1 MVLLLATPAVATAV
15 AAGFDATA
23 RQEMTLEEAR
33 EYTDKLGF
41 ENPEVDLVEATEMT
55 AEELAVTEAG
65 LEPMEAVRPQT
76 VTLPEPGSIT
86 LDPSTTGNDAKAA
99 SAKSDGRRGRAGG
112 LQVGLHPIDPDAMKT
127 ARPVTV
133 SYLGSA
139 AADRLGAAGPVV
151 TLTPAAPVDS
161 PMAKTPSAE
170 ASDRRAVVDLDVSYL
185 AGAGGGLIHRLR
197 LVQLPACAV
206 SSAPASSTVCGE
218 PAPVADSKLDPDL
231 LTLSGTVEL
240 PAVSDQADSSSA
252 GLRSPDAVER
262 VASRASDTLVLAV
275 MAETSG
281 SAGDW
286 GATSLAP
293 SASWNVS
300 AQTGAFTWSYPMRTP
315 PVPGGLAPDLSLSYS
330 SASMDG
336 KVVSANSQSSQV
348 GDGWEANLSGYV
360 ERKYVPCSQDQ
371 GAVGGQAPNNASR
384 ATGDLCWKS
393 NNATL
398 VFNGSATELVRDG
411 ATSTWRPEN
420 DDNTVV
426 SHVTGSANSDNNG
439 ESWVVTTD
447 DGTKYR
453 FGQGQRS
460 DGLGLNSSWHVPVYG
475 NHPGE
480 PCYQAGDF
488 AGSKCDQVWRW
499 MLDYVE
505 DVSGNSMTYRY
516 TREYNRYG
524 HNNNSGSSQYVS
536 GGRLWYMEY
545 GTRAGAEGT
554 TEAPARLSLTYAE
567 RCIPTAD
574 FDCAPEK
581 LNAANSAHWPDV
593 PQDLICTSTSSCT
606 QTAPAFYDRMRL
618 TGMTT
623 NIRDAGA
630 LVPVDTWTFAQSFP
644 DAGDG
649 EDPALWLESI
659 KHTGRGGSAA
669 DIALPSVVFH
679 GAQKDNR
686 VDTTGDVGP
695 AMTRYRLDKIT
706 SESGGVTTI
715 AYSGKECSTSNLP
728 SSPQNNSMRCQPVF
742 WTPEGADEQVMEYFH
757 HYRVTS
763 VTQDGRISGTVPV
776 DTTYEYSGGPGWHY
790 TDNELIEPKY
800 RTWGELRGYERVD
813 VYTGASGE
821 EGSPRLHTATRYFR
835 GMHGDRDGAGGTTT
849 VKVDGIED
857 LDQYAGMVREEITYD
872 GNDIVEQVISTPW
885 RSAVTATD
893 PDNTSRKAFHT
904 GVSATETVTPLA
916 AGGSR
921 TTRTETT
928 FDPYGMPT
936 SVSESGDTATT
947 GDELCTRTTYNR
959 NTTKNILNTAGRVE
973 TVDVRCDQTAARPVD
988 VVSDL
993 RYAYDSGTVSAA
1005 PIRGRVTLTQEV
1017 DRYEAGNPVY
1027 VDAARAGYNSYGQ
1040 LTSST
1045 DALGK
1050 TTTTSYDNAGGLL
1063 RSSTVT
1069 SPDPDG
1075 TGALQAHVT
1084 TTAVDPLWGV
1094 PLRATDPNGKVT
1106 TGRYDA
1112 LGRLTQV
1119 WEPGRVP
1126 DQDDPTT
1133 KFTYQVSTSGLNS
1146 VRTETLNW
1154 DASGYVASSVIYD
1167 GLLRERQSQAP
1178 SASATVVGRV
1188 ISDTLYDSR
1197 GLTWV
1202 TRDGWPTTGV
1212 PSASLVVSQK
1222 AVDSRVVTMFDGA
1235 GRPVRETFQ
1244 AGEGDEADDGSYLD
1258 TWTTTTSYGG
1268 DRVSVNP
1275 PVGGTPTTT
1284 IIDARG
1290 RTDELWQYE
1299 GASPSGTHHVT
1310 SYQYDGADRL
1320 IGVSD
1325 PAGNRWS
1332 YEYDLRGR
1340 QTSASDPDKGDSSMT
1355 YDAAGRVLTT
1365 TDARGETLGY
1375 TYDAL
1380 GRKTTMRAG
1389 GTSGTVRASWTY
1401 DRLDDGTVVKGQ
1413 QTAST
1418 RHQGG
1423 AQYTTTIDG
1432 FTDRYLPTAT
1442 TVSVPETST
1451 TPEGLAGD
1459 YTYEYTY
1466 TEDGRLRTQLVPGA
1480 GPIAQEGLTTFYS
1493 DTNAV
1498 DGLTGGF
1505 GWGSYVVRADYLP
1518 TGELSY
1524 MRTGNTYAYQESL
1537 YYDRGTRR
1545 LGGVTTTQQTG
1556 STDEQLTDLRHASYT
1571 YDDAGNVL
1579 SVKDTPDPVLGNQP
1593 SDQQCF
1599 TYDWARRLTGA
1610 WTPETGDCATTPTV
1624 AGLGGADPYQKS
1636 YTYDAIGNRET
1647 STLHRAVSDGGNVT
1661 STYTQPDSGASSTRP
1676 HAVTGVSASG
1686 GGAMLGTSAFTYDQ
1700 AGNMTGREV
1709 AGEAVQE
1716 LSWDVEGELESVAQD
1731 TDDDGSVSE
1740 DEAGQADGYVY
1751 SADGS
1756 RLVRAQGGDTT
1767 LYLPGQEVT
1776 LDGETGQVTANRYY
1790 AFAGR
1795 TVAVRDVSQSYA
1807 TTSVFSDH
1815 QGTGTIQIGNTTNQV
1830 VRRYTDPFG
1839 AERDSAAG
1847 LPDDTAS
1854 GASAWAGDHGFLDKP
1869 ADATGLTAVGARLYD
1884 PVLGSFI
1891 GVDPVMDLSD
1901 PQQWNA
1907 YAYANNNPVTWSDP
1921 TGLKPIGAG
1930 HLGYDPRTQPN
1941 GGDPCA
1947 GATSC
1952 IKTSNGSGGAP
1963 VKVRECYTAY
1973 ACGYFSTHA
1982 DAYETSSGNAVDL
1995 VNQTGALGGG
2005 VKEIRSGAAA
2015 AAHQLALRKAAEA
2028 AVSETRET
2036 ETQKREQKNLW
2047 QTVTGWASAERGYG
2061 GWSGQKVSGVLGD
2074 ASVIIG
2080 WGTAGTC
2087 FLTKWCAAHPVTAAV
2102 AGVLGGISAVAGA
2115 AATAIDC
2122 ASSLRSAGCVIGGAA
2137 IAAGSLGFAARTAGR
2152 LDPVTV
2158 EGFEV
2163 IGNVWSKTLDVAGV
2177 LEKMVNG

>member
-1 MVLLLATPAVATAV
+1 MLVLAGPAVAPAV
-15 AAGFDATA
+15 AAGFDAAA

-33 EYTDKLGF
+33 EYIDTLGF
-41 ENPEVDLVEATEMT
+41 ENPEVDLVEATEIAAEDVTARDADREPMT
-55 AEELAVTEAG
+55 PAQSRTVALPEAG
-65 LEPMEAVRPQT
+65 SV
-76 VTLPEPGSIT
+76 T
-86 LDPSTTGNDAKAA
+86 LDPSAVGSADKAGGTQ
-99 SAKSDGRRGRAGG
+99 SDESRGRAGG
-112 LQVGLHPIDPDAMKT
+112 LQVGLHPIDSDVAK
-127 ARPVTV
+127 AAGPVAV
-133 SYLGSA
+133 SHLGSA

-151 TLTPAAPVDS
+151 TLGPANADRTAPVAS
-161 PMAKTPSAE
+161 TSART
-170 ASDRRAVVDLDVSYL
+170 SGGRAVIDLDVSYL
-185 AGAGGGLIHRLR
+185 AGAGGDLIHRLQ
-197 LVQLPACAV
+197 LVQLPSCVLGSTAA
-206 SSAPASSTVCGE
+206 SSAVCGE
-218 PAPVADSKLDPDL
+218 ATPVADSALDPET
-231 LTLSGTVEL
+231 LTLSGTIEL
-240 PAVSDQADSSSA
+240 PVAADQAESAKA
-252 GLRSPDAVER
+252 GLRSADAAER
-262 VASRASDTLVLAV
+262 TSSASSDTVVLAV
-275 MAETSG
+275 MAGTAG
-281 SAGDW
+281 AAGDW

-300 AQTGAFTWSYPMRTP
+300 TQTGAFTWSYPMRTP

-330 SASMDG
+330 SASLDG
-336 KVVSANSQSSQV
+336 KVVSANSQASQV

-360 ERKYVPCSQDQ
+360 ERKYVPCSEDQ
-371 GAVGGQAPNNASR
+371 GAVGGQTPNNASR

-398 VFNGSATELVRDG
+398 VFNGSATDLVRDG

-420 DDNTVV
+420 DDNTIV
-426 SHVTGSANSDNNG
+426 SHVTGSTNTDNNG

-447 DGTKYR
+447 DGTKYY

-488 AGSKCDQVWRW
+488 AGSKCDQAWRW

-545 GTRAGAEGT
+545 GTRAGSEGT
-554 TEAPARLSLTYAE
+554 TEAPGRLSLTYAE

-574 FDCAPEK
+574 FDCAEGK

-593 PQDLICTSTSSCT
+593 PQDLICTSTTSCT
-606 QTAPAFYDRMRL
+606 QTAPSFYDRKRL
-618 TGMTT
+618 TGITT
-623 NIRDAGA
+623 NIRDGGV
-630 LVPVDTWTFAQSFP
+630 LVPVDTWTFAQSYP
-644 DAGDG
+644 DSGDG
-649 EDPALWLESI
+649 SNPALWLSSI
-659 KHTGRGGSAA
+659 KHTGNGGSAA

-695 AMTRYRLDKIT
+695 AMTRYRVDKIT

-776 DTTYEYSGGPGWHY
+776 DTTYEYTGGPEWHY
-790 TDNELIEPKY
+790 TDSELIKPKY

-872 GNDIVEQVISTPW
+872 GGDVVERVVSTPW
-885 RSAVTATD
+885 RSAATATD
-893 PDNTSRKAFHT
+893 PDDTSRKAFHT

-928 FDPYGMPT
+928 FDSYGMPT

-959 NTTKNILNTAGRVE
+959 NTATNILNTAKRVE
-973 TVDVRCDQTAARPVD
+973 TVDVSCDQAPARPAD
-988 VVSDL
+988 VVSDV
-993 RYAYDSGTVSAA
+993 RYGYDSRSVDSV
-1005 PIRGRVTLTQEV
+1005 PIRGRVTLTQEA

-1027 VDAARAGYNSYGQ
+1027 VDASRAGYNSYGQ
-1040 LTSST
+1040 PTSST
-1045 DALGK
+1045 DALGNV
-1050 TTTTSYDNAGGLL
+1050 TTTTYDNAGGLT

-1075 TGALQAHVT
+1075 SGTLQPHVT
-1084 TTAVDPLWGV
+1084 STAVDPLWGV

-1126 DQDDPTT
+1126 NQDDPTT

-1222 AVDSRVVTMFDGA
+1222 AVDSRVVTVFDGA

-1244 AGEGDEADDGSYLD
+1244 AGEGDQADDGTSYLD

-1275 PVGGTPTTT
+1275 PTGGTPTTT

-1310 SYQYDGADRL
+1310 SYRYDGADRL

-1355 YDAAGRVLTT
+1355 YDAAGQVLTT

-1389 GTSGTVRASWTY
+1389 GTAGTVRASWTY
-1401 DRLDDGTVVKGQ
+1401 DRLGDGTVVKGQ

-1418 RHQGG
+1418 RHQGA

-1451 TPEGLAGD
+1451 TPEGLAGE
-1459 YTYEYTY
+1459 YTYEYSY

-1498 DGLTGGF
+1498 DGLTGGY
-1505 GWGSYVVRADYLP
+1505 GWGSYVVQADYLP
-1518 TGELSY
+1518 TGELSS
-1524 MRTGNTYAYQESL
+1524 MNTGNTYAYQENL

-1545 LGGVTTTQQTG
+1545 LQAVTTTQQTG
-1556 STDEQLTDLRHASYT
+1556 DPGDQLRDLRHASYT

-1579 SVKDTPDPVLGNQP
+1579 SVKDTPDPALGNQP

-1610 WTPETGDCATTPTV
+1610 WTPGSGDCAATPTV
-1624 AGLGGADPYQKS
+1624 AGLGGADPYWKS

-1647 STLHRAVSDGGNVT
+1647 STLHRAVADGGNVT
-1661 STYTQPDSGASSTRP
+1661 STYTQPESGASSTRP
-1676 HAVTGVSASG
+1676 HAVTGVSASAG
-1686 GGAMLGTSAFTYDQ
+1686 GTTLGTSAFAYDQ

-1709 AGEAVQE
+1709 AGEAAQE

-1731 TDDDGSVSE
+1731 ADGDGSVSE
-1740 DEAGQADGYVY
+1740 SEAGQADGYLY
-1751 SADGS
+1751 SADGD
-1756 RLVRAQGGDTT
+1756 RLVRKQGGDTT

-1790 AFAGR
+1790 SFAGR
-1795 TVAVRDVSQSYA
+1795 TVAVRDVSQSYQ

-1815 QGTGTIQIGNTTNQV
+1815 HNTGMIQIGNTTNQV

-1847 LPDDTAS
+1847 LPDDSAGGTS
-1854 GASAWAGDHGFLDKP
+1854 GWAGDHGFLDKP
-1869 ADATGLTAVGARLYD
+1869 ADASGLTAVGARLYD
-1884 PVLGSFI
+1884 PVLGSFVS
-1891 GVDPVMDLSD
+1891 VDPVMDLSD

-1921 TGLKPIGAG
+1921 TGLLLGPLIDGAYTAPTRGKP
-1930 HLGYDPRTQPN
+1930 
-1941 GGDPCA
+1941 
-1947 GATSC
+1947 
-1952 IKTSNGSGGAP
+1952 GSGGWQIGPNKTGYTGSWNNGGSYNGPNSIGDPP
-1963 VKVRECYTAY
+1963 VYNNSG
-1973 ACGYFSTHA
+1973 GY
-1982 DAYETSSGNAVDL
+1982 L
-1995 VNQTGALGGG
+1995 PGA
-2005 VKEIRSGAAA
+2005 KERIDAAA
-2015 AAHQLALRKAAEA
+2015 AAHKRLEQRRLEQRKAHEKATAEA
-2028 AVSETRET
+2028 REAQTRE
-2036 ETQKREQKNLW
+2036 REQENSWLETGTSLLGSIWHGISDGFNQWRYKPHNWAWGNSGYVVMRKGRPGIHWGGAGGHQNRIEWDKRNGWHYNPPGGGHLRVRDGFSALGRDVARGALNGA
-2047 QTVTGWASAERGYG
+2047 QKAGRTVLTG
-2061 GWSGQKVSGVLGD
+2061 
-2074 ASVIIG
+2074 
-2080 WGTAGTC
+2080 
-2087 FLTKWCAAHPVTAAV
+2087 
-2102 AGVLGGISAVAGA
+2102 LGGVVRSGGGIPILIPMPPADQLCAGGPCIP
-2115 AATAIDC
+2115 ATP
-2122 ASSLRSAGCVIGGAA
+2122 LPG
-2137 IAAGSLGFAARTAGR
+2137 
-2152 LDPVTV
+2152 
-2158 EGFEV
+2158 
-2163 IGNVWSKTLDVAGV
+2163 
-2177 LEKMVNG
+2177 